1 MSCTVSR
8 RKPPSS
14 AGNRNPPKPYGSPA
28 RWNGPPSRR
37 NRAEPLPLP
46 RRQERHAAP
55 TELTGD
61 RGTDGSNPSPSSK
74 ESATNLTGKIE
85 PALARNRRF
94 ESVSLRH
101 LPTQKENLAG
111 GVAGDAPHVTAKF
124 RAQHSASV
132 PGYRSGPPSFPDGL
146 RRNGSVRVYRL
157 SPAGFSEH
165 GHIQCQRLAALHLH
179 GLAPSPRAS
188 VCRPRGLC
196 RIKKCLRLD

>member
-1 MSCTVSR
+1 MTASLR
-8 RKPPSS
+8 R
-14 AGNRNPPKPYGSPA
+14 GNRFASDSPFEGEGFELRVPLA
-28 RWNGPPSRR
+28 RKVASRGGEGAGGR
-37 NRAEPLPLP
+37 SRWSRKACSFS
-46 RRQERHAAP
+46 
-55 TELTGD
+55 
-61 RGTDGSNPSPSSK
+61 RGTRGSSPSPSSK
-74 ESATNLTGKIE
+74 ESATNLTGKNE

-196 RIKKCLRLD
+196 RIKKCLLLD